1 LKYADPVADLLDPNH
16 IFHSRLFRDSCTY
29 YNGKYYLKEKQ
40 KNQIFSFFLGN
51 YIKDLSR
58 LGRDIRKVIIIDNSP
73 LSYLFHQDNA
83 VC

>member
-1 LKYADPVADLLDPNH
+1 M
-16 IFHSRLFRDSCTY
+16 
-29 YNGKYYLKEKQ
+29 
-40 KNQIFSFFLGN
+40 NQTFVLSLGN

-83 VC
+83 VCDKKIKKQNSICFC